1 MTERVRILLGQLAA
15 MGDCLYATAIARQ
28 IKTDFPG
35 CHLTWAVSS
44 WCRQVIEE
52 NPYVD
57 DVWEIPL
64 RSVRDIHD
72 AWPVFAREARARR
85 RRGEF
90 DEIFLTQIPPANYSR
105 FDGTIR
111 ASIFR
116 GYNRPI
122 TVPVTPVMCLRD
134 DEVGE
139 VRRFVAAS
147 GLAEKRHRV
156 LFECASTSGQ
166 SFVTP
171 SFATEV
177 ARRCL
182 SAEPDCAFVLS
193 SNIPVTSDD
202 PRIIDGSVL
211 RFRHNAELTRYCT
224 LLIGCSSGITWLA
237 TSDWARPLPMI
248 QLLRRETSVFASVAH
263 DADHFGLPTE
273 NILEMTDTAVA
284 HTVECVLTVFRSGFP
299 VARARF
305 HETLELRLDF
315 YVTVFLRSLIKNR
328 HFIAFF
334 GSVRCVI
341 QRYGFSP
348 FVRFAVDLLHGRVHR
363 VPSVP
368 GASNG

>member
-1 MTERVRILLGQLAA
+1 
-15 MGDCLYATAIARQ
+15 
-28 IKTDFPG
+28 
-35 CHLTWAVSS
+35 
-44 WCRQVIEE
+44 
-52 NPYVD
+52 
-57 DVWEIPL
+57 
-64 RSVRDIHD
+64 
-72 AWPVFAREARARR
+72 
-85 RRGEF
+85 
-90 DEIFLTQIPPANYSR
+90 
-105 FDGTIR
+105 
-111 ASIFR
+111 
-116 GYNRPI
+116 
-122 TVPVTPVMCLRD
+122 
-134 DEVGE
+134 
-139 VRRFVAAS
+139 
-147 GLAEKRHRV
+147 
-156 LFECASTSGQ
+156 
-166 SFVTP
+166 
-171 SFATEV
+171 
-177 ARRCL
+177 
-182 SAEPDCAFVLS
+182 
-193 SNIPVTSDD
+193 
-202 PRIIDGSVL
+202 
-211 RFRHNAELTRYCT
+211 
-224 LLIGCSSGITWLA
+224 
-237 TSDWARPLPMI
+237 MI